1 MALTLSPIQIH
12 DVRLLL
18 DAVQENLIQLDGNIK
33 DGFHKMDKCPDGNPK
48 VLLES
53 QLRELEAIRLAA
65 HAVEKS
71 VRQSALASYRNR
83 EQLLVRR
90 CTDRRQMHKKRV
102 LQKCRRVYDLHLEQK
117 ALEER
122 RLAQQQELE
131 AKTGRKAQAAVALVI
146 AGKSIWQTQPSTTPG
161 GSLLFNSPSSRSTVY
176 QQPSV
181 FSDAQRL
188 YESMVAVPAEGSHL
202 ESPSPMYASQLPSFL
217 FDGLE
222 RQSSGKR
229 LLRTRSTSWSTP

>member
-83 EQLLVRR
+83 EQLL
-90 CTDRRQMHKKRV
+90 MHKKQV
-102 LQKCRRVYDLHLEQK
+102 LQKYRRVYDLHLEQK

-131 AKTGRKAQAAVALVI
+131 AKTGRKAQAAVALV
-146 AGKSIWQTQPSTTPG
+146 A
-161 GSLLFNSPSSRSTVY
+161 SLCVLAPFYV
-176 QQPSV
+176 
-181 FSDAQRL
+181 
-188 YESMVAVPAEGSHL
+188 
-202 ESPSPMYASQLPSFL
+202 
-217 FDGLE
+217 
-222 RQSSGKR
+222 
-229 LLRTRSTSWSTP
+229 